1 MNEWRRL
8 YARHAAELE
17 DFWGRRETAAR
28 FRREVVVFGRRV
40 RLASNDA
47 GALTAVDH
55 SLPLFSTAAAG
66 PMPVFE
72 LQIVV
77 RAAPRPPGAPPA
89 DLMNQ
94 TTYTGDGG
102 WVMIHL
108 AAWGQAYLDLA
119 RGHGVIVVVPELAA
133 RPAALSQQL
142 LNTVLLN
149 VCLGSGYGM
158 LHASGLL
165 RGGDLLLL
173 LAPHNT
179 GKSTTALRLLLA
191 GWRLVTDSM
200 VHVLPDR
207 PELLLA
213 GFPVGRIKL
222 RGDMVAAFPQF
233 AGQLAAE
240 VVRDETKYVVDLRR
254 AAPEMVVETA
264 VAPRRVHV
272 CLLARHAAA
281 ETVARP
287 AAETAVW
294 PAIMQNSL
302 FFDTP
307 AAWERNLAQVARL
320 VSGVACWQLTIGT
333 DAAGIGTAVDA
344 LVRVK

>member
-1 MNEWRRL
+1 MDEWRQL
-8 YARHAAELE
+8 YEQHAPALP
-17 DFWGRRETAAR
+17 DFWGRREAR
-28 FRREVVVFGRRV
+28 PRFHREVAVLGRRV

-47 GALTAVDH
+47 AVLTAVDH

-66 PMPVFE
+66 DRPPFR
-72 LQIVV
+72 LQVVV
-77 RAAPRPPGAPPA
+77 RAAPVPPGTPPD
-89 DLMNQ
+89 DLMNHAA
-94 TTYTGDGG
+94 YTGDAA
-102 WVMIHL
+102 WLMIQL
-108 AAWGQAYLDLA
+108 AAWGHAYLDLQ
-119 RGHGVIVVVPELAA
+119 RGHGRIVVVPELAA
-133 RPAALSQQL
+133 RPALLSQQL

-149 VCLGSGYGM
+149 ICLGSGYGM

-165 RGGDLLLL
+165 RGDTLVLL

-191 GWRLVTDSM
+191 GSRLLTDSM

-222 RGDMVAAFPQF
+222 REDMLAAFPHVS
-233 AGQLAAE
+233 AWLTPE
-240 VVRDETKYVVDLRR
+240 PVRDETKHVLDLRQ
-254 AAPEMVVETA
+254 AAPDQVVETA
-264 VAPRRVHV
+264 VSPRTIHL

-281 ETVARP
+281 ETLVRP

-294 PAIMQNSL
+294 QAIMHNSL

-307 AAWERNLAQVARL
+307 AAWQKNLSQIARL
-320 VSGVACWQLTIGT
+320 VRRAHCHHVTIGT
-333 DAAGIGTAVDA
+333 DATRLVAAVHA
-344 LVRVK
+344 L